1 MSVKISAVINTYNEE
16 ANIEGCLE
24 CLRGH
29 VDEIVISDMHSTD
42 RTIEICRRY
51 TDRIGF
57 QPKQSLIN
65 SVREEGA
72 RRATHEW
79 LFILDC
85 DERVRPELFAELR
98 RVAES
103 GAAEVVRIHRI
114 NYFFGY
120 NVTGRGW
127 PSEFI
132 ERFFRKGSVRFLDH
146 PHQWVETQAKCAD
159 LPPAEELS
167 IAHYAHPDVSTFI
180 RKMNGYTDCEAK
192 LMLELGWTANFR
204 RLVLR
209 PLKMFWLHYVRLGGY
224 QLRTGGFMIASLMML
239 YWFVA
244 ALKLL
249 ELQRKHDR
257 AV

>member
-79 LFILDC
+79 LFI
-85 DERVRPELFAELR
+85 R
-98 RVAES
+98 
-103 GAAEVVRIHRI
+103 
-114 NYFFGY
+114 
-120 NVTGRGW
+120 
-127 PSEFI
+127 
-132 ERFFRKGSVRFLDH
+132 
-146 PHQWVETQAKCAD
+146 
-159 LPPAEELS
+159 LPA
-167 IAHYAHPDVSTFI
+167 
-180 RKMNGYTDCEAK
+180 
-192 LMLELGWTANFR
+192 
-204 RLVLR
+204 
-209 PLKMFWLHYVRLGGY
+209 
-224 QLRTGGFMIASLMML
+224 
-239 YWFVA
+239 
-244 ALKLL
+244 
-249 ELQRKHDR
+249 
-257 AV
+257 